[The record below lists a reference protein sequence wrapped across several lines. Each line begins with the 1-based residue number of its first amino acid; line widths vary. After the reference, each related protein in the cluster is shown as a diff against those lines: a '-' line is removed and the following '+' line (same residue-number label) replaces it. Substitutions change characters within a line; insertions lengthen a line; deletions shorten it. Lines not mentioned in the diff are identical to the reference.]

1 MKEFLN
7 QSIIL
12 SQQLKSRKFNIDNLK
27 SSLSDIKTTDY
38 SKEITVSNTNKNAN
52 FTNVIELIEVQEKE
66 LMKLAMKFYD
76 VQTEIR
82 LKILELDDVVEK
94 EIMLARY
101 TKFKTWEEIS
111 FKTKMSRRQIMRIHN
126 RAIEKMHC
134 P

>member
-38 SKEITVSNTNKNAN
+38 SKEITGSNTNKNAN